1 MWSVRLEW
9 VSVFTDSLI
18 IIFFSEMWLTTTQ
31 TPVFQSSNECD
42 VSNFEPQP
50 KPDLAFVNETF
61 SINVRISLKGLR
73 VNYAA

>member
-1 MWSVRLEW
+1 
-9 VSVFTDSLI
+9 
-18 IIFFSEMWLTTTQ
+18 MWLTTTQ